1 MPYPHRMNKVN
12 LPLLAEHMLTAWQSS
27 ILGQAAGANIKVLR
41 MDGAAYPSEVH
52 AFDEALLVISGVM
65 QLEVAG
71 AVIRVDAGELVIVP
85 AGQAHAVAA
94 GSHGSLVIV
103 DR

>member
-1 MPYPHRMNKVN
+1 MNKIQ
-12 LPLLAEHMLTAWQSS
+12 LPLLAENLPVAWRSS

-41 MDGAAYPSEVH
+41 MDDAAYPGEVH
-52 AFDEALLVISGVM
+52 DVDEALLVISGVM
-65 QLEVAG
+65 KLEMAG
-71 AVIRVDAGELVIVP
+71 AVLSVEAGELVIVP

-94 GSHGSLVIV
+94 GSHGCLVIV